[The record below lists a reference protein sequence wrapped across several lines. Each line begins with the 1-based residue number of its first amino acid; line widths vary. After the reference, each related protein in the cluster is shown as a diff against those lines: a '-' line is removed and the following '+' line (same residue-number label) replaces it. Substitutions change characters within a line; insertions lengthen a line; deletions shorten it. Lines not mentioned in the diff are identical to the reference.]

1 MPPSF
6 TGAPPW
12 PRRSRRLSSGSLG
25 GRAETVGVL
34 TIVGVGV
41 GLPSGMLFKIMPFL
55 SWFHLQHRQLAA
67 RRFDLR
73 IPHMHAFVPDQGA
86 RIQFGLHLAALGL
99 LIAASA
105 LPASG
110 LARPAGLALAVSA
123 GYLGFLLVRCYLL
136 YRRLSH
142 RLEPMLQASE
152 QG

>member
-1 MPPSF
+1 MASALA
-6 TGAPPW
+6 APLLW
-12 PRRSRRLSSGSLG
+12 LLE

-34 TIVGVGV
+34 LVVGVGV

-67 RRFDLR
+67 RQFDLR
-73 IPHMHAFVPDQGA
+73 IPHMHGFVPDRQA

-105 LPASG
+105 LPDSG

-123 GYLGFLLVRCYLL
+123 AYLGFLLVRCYLL
-136 YRRLSH
+136 YRRLAHGLDSH
-142 RLEPMLQASE
+142 LQTRAR
-152 QG
+152 G